1 MQKYLPLSLVFAA
14 LFAFESKAQQMLGL
28 SASNYSGINRMHVS
42 PASIADSRSKF
53 SLFISS
59 IDVNVSN
66 NYVGYY
72 GNESIYKVIKE
83 DLDVQESNLQVI
95 QNDRPKLLTA
105 SIDYRGP
112 SFMVMLSP
120 KHSVALSTRVRGG
133 LNFNNVSEP
142 IAEILRAGA
151 PNEAM
156 LDRVYDN
163 NQFSMNA
170 NVNAEIGVTYARV
183 LFNKGSQFLKAGA
196 TLKKVTGVY
205 SAHFINKNMNFII
218 STRDYPA
225 PSTDEYHNVEI
236 QDMEAQF
243 GYMSE
248 DFMDGVSFS
257 KAMSW
262 IAASDAPG
270 NGWGADLGFTYEF
283 RPDVEQY
290 NYIVDGKTYLNDR
303 KNKYKLRVSASLL
316 DIGGVKYSHIDNIR
330 SYTINAKNEN
340 VNLDAFENA
349 EDPDDYA
356 QVINQELSDEA
367 FDIRTEF
374 TSGLPT
380 ALHLDVDYQLANKV
394 YVNGTVFHNLRDKY
408 AISMRQNSL
417 VAVTPRFET
426 KIVEVAL
433 PVSLYNNYQIFGMG
447 AMVRLGGFFVG
458 SDNIGGLFNIGRP
471 YGANVYAGLSVLNL
485 SRGKVKPAK
494 VKKVKPVK
502 QS

>member
-1 MQKYLPLSLVFAA
+1 
-14 LFAFESKAQQMLGL
+14 MLGL
-28 SASNYSGINRMHVS
+28 SASNYAGISRMHVN
-42 PASIADSRSKF
+42 PGSIADSRSKF

-59 IDVNVSN
+59 FDVNISN

-72 GNESIYKVIKE
+72 GSESIYKVIKE
-83 DLDVQESNLQVI
+83 DLDVKDDNLQVI
-95 QNDRPKLLTA
+95 QNNRPKLLTA
-105 SIDYRGP
+105 SVDYRGP

-142 IAEILRAGA
+142 IAELLRAGTTSD
-151 PNEAM
+151 AM
-156 LDRVYDN
+156 LDKVYDN

-170 NVNAEIGVTYARV
+170 NVNAEFGLTYARV

-205 SAHFINKNMNFII
+205 SAHFINKDMNFKV
-218 STRDYPA
+218 TKRDYPS
-225 PSTDEYHNVEI
+225 PSTDEYTNVEI
-236 QDMEAQF
+236 QNMEAQF

-248 DFMDGVSFS
+248 DFMDGISFS

-270 NGWGADLGFTYEF
+270 NGWGADLGITYEF

-290 NYIVDGKTYLNDR
+290 NYTVDGKTYVNDR
-303 KNKYKLRVSASLL
+303 KNKYKFRLSASLL
-316 DIGGVKYSHIDNIR
+316 DLGGVKYSHKDNIR
-330 SYTINAKNEN
+330 SYTMNARNKDL
-340 VNLDAFENA
+340 NLDAFENA

-356 QVINQELSDEA
+356 EIINRELGDEA
-367 FDIRTEF
+367 FDIKTEF

-380 ALHLDVDYQLANKV
+380 ALHLDLDYQLASKL
-394 YVNGTVFHNLRDKY
+394 YVNGTVFHSLRGKY
-408 AISMRQNSL
+408 AIAMRQNSL
-417 VAVTPRFET
+417 AAITPRFET

-433 PVSLYNNYQIFGMG
+433 PLSVYNNYQIFGMG
-447 AMVRLGGFFVG
+447 AMVRIGGFFVG

-494 VKKVKPVK
+494 VKK
-502 QS
+502 